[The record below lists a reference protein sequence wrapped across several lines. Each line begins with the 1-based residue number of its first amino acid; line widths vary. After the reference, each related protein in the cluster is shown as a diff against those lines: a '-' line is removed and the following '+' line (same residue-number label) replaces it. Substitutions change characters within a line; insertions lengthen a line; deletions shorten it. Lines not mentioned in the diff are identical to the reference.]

1 MAIGNWELLHKC
13 FPKHSR
19 MGTARMKYERREYGK
34 KSTEGTKE
42 RSPDSLSLPN
52 QNTILINI
60 KWYYFTRYGK
70 KYNEI
75 QLTKKQNG
83 LKYSKNDKSS
93 TLSRHAI
100 KKAL

>member
-1 MAIGNWELLHKC
+1 MV
-13 FPKHSR
+13 
-19 MGTARMKYERREYGK
+19 
-34 KSTEGTKE
+34 KSTAGTKD

-75 QLTKKQNG
+75 QSTKNKMDLNIRKMTNHPPSPVSKYQNHAPEYTSVTYLTIPI
-83 LKYSKNDKSS
+83 S
-93 TLSRHAI
+93 T
-100 KKAL
+100 